1 MKEIL
6 VGIFG
11 ANAAPLQW
19 YLFALGVLLSLILR
33 MAGVPPL
40 AFALGM
46 YLPMELNTPVLLG
59 GILSWIVGRRREGED
74 DPTVKARQDRGVL
87 VASGLMAGGAIM
99 GVIDAIANAVIKGA
113 AGSTAPK
120 AAIHI
125 LSEAKFEGLP
135 GEVVGTV
142 ALAALCIF
150 VVVFSRRAKAT

>member
-1 MKEIL
+1 
-6 VGIFG
+6 
-11 ANAAPLQW
+11 
-19 YLFALGVLLSLILR
+19 

-59 GILSWIVGRRREGED
+59 GILSWVVGRRRDSD
-74 DPTVKARQDRGVL
+74 DDATVKARQDRGVL

-99 GVIDAIANAVIKGA
+99 GVIDAIANAIIKGV

-120 AAIHI
+120 EVIHI
-125 LSEAKFEGLP
+125 MSQHGFEGVP
-135 GEVVGTV
+135 GELVATV

-150 VVVFSRRAKAT
+150 VVTFARRARAG